1 MFQYLLNMQK
11 SILKYT
17 IYYIQNCILI
27 YVKIQI
33 NILKY
38 EEI

>member
-1 MFQYLLNMQK
+1 MFQYILNMQK

-17 IYYIQNCILI
+17 IYYIQNFILI